1 MMDKDRRELGKRGIV
16 SLRKE
21 RDSLCRS
28 VVAWLKRI
36 DDLDEQIR
44 DIVDSIIEDGDEHY
58 D

>member
-1 MMDKDRRELGKRGIV
+1 MMDKDHRELGKRGIV

-58 D
+58 E

>member
-1 MMDKDRRELGKRGIV
+1 MDKDRRDLGKRGIV

-28 VVAWLKRI
+28 VVSWLKRI

-44 DIVDSIIEDGDEHY
+44 SIVDSIIEDGDEQY
-58 D
+58 E

>member
-1 MMDKDRRELGKRGIV
+1 MMNKDRRELGKGGIV